1 MLIENLKRLK
11 FNKKISVIMNNQE
24 DISMLNKIIQW
35 EVQLI
40 NTNNL
45 IMDQCIQINNNN
57 HINKLSQEG
66 IFKDKE

>member
-1 MLIENLKRLK
+1 MLIENLKQLK

>member
-1 MLIENLKRLK
+1 
-11 FNKKISVIMNNQE
+11 MNNQE